1 MQAAPELSDLAVAL
15 ALLGIIVLWPSVAI
29 LRALHWVTV
38 GPGDVGLVYRH
49 GRFSREIG
57 PGRHLLWPGATLRRV
72 TMIPQTLHVR
82 GYETTSRDGWTV
94 VLSAVATFQ
103 IAEGQARAALEDDVL
118 APIERVCHAVGF
130 ALFDLTDRHDLAE
143 LLTDHAGL
151 NVALRLAMEEVV
163 WTPCLILHRV
173 HLTRVRFNPLARRYL
188 ARLAAARIDDPPP
201 GA

>member
-1 MQAAPELSDLAVAL
+1 MQAAPDLAELAIAL
-15 ALLGIIVLWPSVAI
+15 GLLGIVVLWPAVGI

-49 GRFSREIG
+49 GKFSREIG

-72 TMIPQTLHVR
+72 TMISQTLHVR
-82 GYETTSRDGWTV
+82 GYETTSQDGWTV
-94 VLSAVATFQ
+94 VLSALVTFQ
-103 IAEGQARAALEDDVL
+103 IADGQARAALEDDVL
-118 APIERVCHAVGF
+118 TPLERVRHAVGF
-130 ALFDLTDRHDLAE
+130 ALFDLSDRYDLAE

-151 NVALRLAMEEVV
+151 NVSLRLAMEEVV
-163 WTPCLILHRV
+163 WTRCLILHRV

-188 ARLAAARIDDPPP
+188 ARLAATRVDDP